1 MKFNYSIIQRMNI
14 ITKIYIEYNNENFVP
29 SYRIA
34 IFNDEISEIE
44 GSKTNETFIKK
55 RKNKTRSISQNIEE
69 LSNPP
74 QKFEPKNHALIT
86 SDSISN
92 RSTVPH
98 FRVTEP
104 FCDTFVSHPLSLSP
118 PPPPRSVWTKSVEAR
133 GQIGSKLSLRTVIP
147 GHVFWVG
154 CTQDCDSSQRALSS
168 RNTTAEETK
177 IIPPPPSHSV
187 ASREMLY
194 FLRFVFPLS
203 RGSPSFGPPLFPR
216 EVVRLYFGRAW
227 RFLDA
232 AKEGSWRNES
242 KVKQGK
248 ERGKIMINTQ

>member
-104 FCDTFVSHPLSLSP
+104 FCDTFVSHRSLSFPSTPSTQRLDEKCGGAGTNRKQAIVAHGNPGPCFLGRLHPGLRFFPESIVFAKYDRGRNENYTPSPLPFSRQSRNALFPPLRFPPFARFSIFRPSPLSARGRSP
-118 PPPPRSVWTKSVEAR
+118 LLWKSVAFPGR
-133 GQIGSKLSLRTVIP
+133 GERRISEK
-147 GHVFWVG
+147 
-154 CTQDCDSSQRALSS
+154 
-168 RNTTAEETK
+168 
-177 IIPPPPSHSV
+177 
-187 ASREMLY
+187 RE
-194 FLRFVFPLS
+194 
-203 RGSPSFGPPLFPR
+203 
-216 EVVRLYFGRAW
+216 
-227 RFLDA
+227 
-232 AKEGSWRNES
+232 
-242 KVKQGK
+242 
-248 ERGKIMINTQ
+248 